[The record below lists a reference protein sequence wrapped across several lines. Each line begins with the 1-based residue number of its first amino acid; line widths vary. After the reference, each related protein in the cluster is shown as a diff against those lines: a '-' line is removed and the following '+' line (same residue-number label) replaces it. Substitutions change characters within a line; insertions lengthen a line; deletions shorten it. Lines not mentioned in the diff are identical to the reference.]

1 MNSEFDYSL
10 IWLIYL
16 SAGALF
22 YWVLHNLTK
31 SIGPSWWFYSL
42 RALYFG
48 LAFTPAYANDQ
59 GNSLAPA
66 LMVST
71 LDLITG
77 GSAGASRAII
87 PLLMVLLASIVIA
100 TIVFFYAKKQF
111 KSNS

>member
-10 IWLIYL
+10 IWIIYL

-31 SIGPSWWFYSL
+31 SVGPSWWFYSL
-42 RALYFG
+42 RAFYFG

-66 LMVST
+66 LLVST

-77 GSAGASRAII
+77 GSAGVSRALI
-87 PLLMVLLASIVIA
+87 PLLMVLLGSIVIA
-100 TIVFFYAKKQF
+100 TIVFFYAK
-111 KSNS
+111 NMCAIGA